1 MLLYVIPF
9 ILLLVV
15 AIVLK
20 KREDANKENTGSNAS
35 TKKNNKKTA
44 KKNVARTARSTTSQ
58 RQTAVVKEEAVI
70 TQVAKPLNPE
80 LKANIEKLITEKNYF
95 SAEAKINQALN
106 QDNSQHDLYLY
117 LIDIHLAQ
125 KDEFAVNQLVNHI
138 RSLGLDEIVT
148 QAEAKQKA
156 AQADSPIESIKS
168 IESIAFEPTLSDTPE
183 TKTNHAAFD
192 ALIDDSAPSD
202 QASQA
207 NEQQTLNDALEFNT
221 SINRE
226 KQNDSLQEQVQPLEF
241 NLDSITQKDTTPTAD
256 FSFEVPTPI
265 EEKKVENIAPLE
277 FSFTQ
282 TETTPV
288 VKDKPAEEI
297 STEFKLDF
305 AEPSI
310 TPTVE
315 EDTPATPS
323 NELEFKFTP
332 NGEVETQ
339 PTFSFDLD
347 QKTEQV
353 EVTSPTLNF
362 ETVPATTEI
371 TATVDSNDPLIQSFP
386 ELAQADEIQLDLD
399 LARQYIDLGAY
410 ASARELLS
418 QNESQYTAEQRQ
430 LSQTLLNR
438 IAS

>member
-35 TKKNNKKTA
+35 AKKNNNKKTA

-58 RQTAVVKEEAVI
+58 RQTAVVKEEVAI
-70 TQVAKPLNPE
+70 TQTAKPLSPE
-80 LKANIEKLITEKNYF
+80 LKANIDKLIANKNYS

-138 RSLGLDEIVT
+138 RSLGLDEIVA

-156 AQADSPIESIKS
+156 AQAESP
-168 IESIAFEPTLSDTPE
+168 IESIAFEPSLSNTPE

-192 ALIDDSAPSD
+192 ALIDHSATSD
-202 QASQA
+202 QADQA
-207 NEQQTLNDALEFNT
+207 TEQQSLNDALEFNT
-221 SINRE
+221 SVHRE
-226 KQNDSLQEQVQPLEF
+226 KQNDLLQEQVQPLEF
-241 NLDSITQKDTTPTAD
+241 DLDSITQKDPVPTAD
-256 FSFEVPTPI
+256 FSFEAPAPV
-265 EEKKVENIAPLE
+265 EEKKAENIAPLE
-277 FSFTQ
+277 FSFTK
-282 TETTPV
+282 TETATPV
-288 VKDKPAEEI
+288 VNDKPVEEI

-305 AEPSI
+305 AEPLV
-310 TPTVE
+310 TPTVIE
-315 EDTPATPS
+315 EETTVPHS

-332 NGEVETQ
+332 NEEVETQ

-353 EVTSPTLNF
+353 EVASPTLNF
-362 ETVPATTEI
+362 ETTPTTTEI
-371 TATVDSNDPLIQSFP
+371 SATVDSNDPLVQSFP
-386 ELAQADEIQLDLD
+386 ELAQADEIQLNLD
-399 LARQYIDLGAY
+399 LAQQYIDLGAY

>member
-20 KREDANKENTGSNAS
+20 KREAANKENTGSNAS

-44 KKNVARTARSTTSQ
+44 KKNVARTTRSTTSQ

-117 LIDIHLAQ
+117 LINIHLAQ
-125 KDEFAVNQLVNHI
+125 KDEFAVKQLVNHI

-168 IESIAFEPTLSDTPE
+168 IESIAFEPTSDTPE

-192 ALIDDSAPSD
+192 ALIDHSAPSD

-207 NEQQTLNDALEFNT
+207 NEQQNLNDALEFNT
-221 SINRE
+221 SISR
-226 KQNDSLQEQVQPLEF
+226 KEQVQPLEF

-256 FSFEVPTPI
+256 FSFEAPAPV

>member
-20 KREDANKENTGSNAS
+20 KREDANKENTSSNAS
-35 TKKNNKKTA
+35 AKNNNKKTA

-58 RQTAVVKEEAVI
+58 RQTAVVKEEVII
-70 TQVAKPLNPE
+70 TQTAKPLNPE
-80 LKANIEKLITEKNYF
+80 LKANIEKLISNKNYS

-106 QDNSQHDLYLY
+106 QDNAQHELYLY
-117 LIDIHLAQ
+117 LVDIHLAQ
-125 KDEFAVNQLVNHI
+125 KDELAVNQLVNHI

-148 QAEAKQKA
+148 QAEEKQKA
-156 AQADSPIESIKS
+156 AQAESP
-168 IESIAFEPTLSDTPE
+168 IESIAFEPTRSNTPE

-192 ALIDDSAPSD
+192 ALIDHSATPD
-202 QASQA
+202 QANQVA
-207 NEQQTLNDALEFNT
+207 EQQTLNNAPEFNT
-221 SINRE
+221 SGGRDSRE
-226 KQNDSLQEQVQPLEF
+226 NQNDSLKEQVQPLEF

-256 FSFEVPTPI
+256 FSFEAPAPV
-265 EEKKVENIAPLE
+265 EEKKAENIAPLE

-282 TETTPV
+282 TETATPV
-288 VKDKPAEEI
+288 VNDQPVEEI

-305 AEPSI
+305 AEPLV
-310 TPTVE
+310 TPTVIE
-315 EDTPATPS
+315 EETTVTHS

-332 NGEVETQ
+332 NEEVETQ

-353 EVTSPTLNF
+353 EVASPTLNF
-362 ETVPATTEI
+362 ETTPTTTEI
-371 TATVDSNDPLIQSFP
+371 GATVDSNDPLVQSFP
-386 ELAQADEIQLDLD
+386 ELAQTDEIQLDLD
-399 LARQYIDLGAY
+399 LAQQYIDLGAY

>member
-20 KREDANKENTGSNAS
+20 KREDANKENTSSNAS
-35 TKKNNKKTA
+35 AKKNNNKKTA
-44 KKNVARTARSTTSQ
+44 KKNVARTARSTSQ
-58 RQTAVVKEEAVI
+58 RQSTVVQEDVVI
-70 TQVAKPLNPE
+70 QQIAKPLSPE
-80 LKANIEKLITEKNYF
+80 LKTNIEKLIADKNYF

-106 QDNSQHDLYLY
+106 QDNAQHELYLY
-117 LIDIHLAQ
+117 LVDIHVAQ
-125 KDEFAVNQLVNHI
+125 KDEFAVKQLVNHI

-148 QAEAKQKA
+148 QAEEKQKA
-156 AQADSPIESIKS
+156 AQAENP
-168 IESIAFEPTLSDTPE
+168 IESIAFEPVTSNTSE
-183 TKTNHAAFD
+183 SKSNHAAFD
-192 ALIDDSAPSD
+192 ALIDHT
-202 QASQA
+202 
-207 NEQQTLNDALEFNT
+207 QTTPEHSTEPQTSNDVLEFDT
-221 SINRE
+221 SIDAE

-256 FSFEVPTPI
+256 FSFEAPAPT
-265 EEKKVENIAPLE
+265 EEKKAENIAPLE

-282 TETTPV
+282 AETATPV
-288 VKDKPAEEI
+288 VNDKPAEEI
-297 STEFKLDF
+297 ATEFKLDF
-305 AEPSI
+305 AEPI
-310 TPTVE
+310 ATPTVE
-315 EDTPATPS
+315 EETTVTHP

-332 NGEVETQ
+332 NEEAETQ

-347 QKTEQV
+347 QKTEQT
-353 EVTSPTLNF
+353 EVV
-362 ETVPATTEI
+362 VPALNLEATPS
-371 TATVDSNDPLIQSFP
+371 TAETDQTVDSSDPLVQSFP
-386 ELAQADEIQLDLD
+386 ELAQVDEIQLDLD
-399 LARQYIDLGAY
+399 LAQQYIDLGAY